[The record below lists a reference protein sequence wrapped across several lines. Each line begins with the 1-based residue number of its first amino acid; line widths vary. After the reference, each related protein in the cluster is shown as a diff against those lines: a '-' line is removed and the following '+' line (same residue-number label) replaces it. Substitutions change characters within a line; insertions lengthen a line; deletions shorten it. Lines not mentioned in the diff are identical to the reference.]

1 MLCII
6 ITSSNFVICCIV
18 VCDTH
23 IVLLFKCVLYFGGRL
38 FGFCVGGGSSMCG
51 TQVTQMSDG
60 AVFGNVRNSTLY

>member
-23 IVLLFKCVLYFGGRL
+23 IVLLFRCVLYFGGL
-38 FGFCVGGGSSMCG
+38 FGFCVGGGSSMYG
-51 TQVTQMSDG
+51 TQVTQMSDV
-60 AVFGNVRNSTLY
+60 ANFGNVRNSTM